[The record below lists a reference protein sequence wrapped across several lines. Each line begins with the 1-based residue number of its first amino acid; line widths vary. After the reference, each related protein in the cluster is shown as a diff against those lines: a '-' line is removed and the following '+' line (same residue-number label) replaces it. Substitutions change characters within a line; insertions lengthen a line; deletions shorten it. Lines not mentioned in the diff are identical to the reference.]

1 MQTGIQRIDFYI
13 PEHKLCVEVDG
24 STHYYGLSQHP
35 LAKTELKYRLMRYAR
50 LKVLRIEHFN
60 IAEMIEE
67 WKSEE
72 TPSQARENIPADGE
86 DLTER

>member
-1 MQTGIQRIDFYI
+1 MQTGIQRVDFYI
-13 PEHKLCVEVDG
+13 PEHNLCVEVDG

-35 LAKTELKYRLMRYAR
+35 LAKTELKYRLMRYAG

-67 WKSEE
+67 
-72 TPSQARENIPADGE
+72 
-86 DLTER
+86 